1 MIISLKPLRY
11 AFCVILTGVLSA
23 HAQSLSGLQIGDP
36 LSTVAK
42 IGLEPA
48 SINRTGQF
56 TMVRWEF
63 PDGNELSITSVNNR
77 IIYMESDWGKRQ
89 AGSFTDFPGIIYGR
103 TTLDELRRLF
113 GSNGFCYTDRG
124 CSFLLDGGSLYFNS
138 YEFTGDNDT
147 VITFITRDINFK
159 FPPKSGDA
167 VVDAIIVGYPP
178 YLDGIWGSSKV
189 FDPEYKPIDL
199 Q

>member
-11 AFCVILTGVLSA
+11 TFCVILTGVFSA

-36 LSTVAK
+36 LSTVAE

-77 IIYMESDWGKRQ
+77 IIYM
-89 AGSFTDFPGIIYGR
+89 
-103 TTLDELRRLF
+103 
-113 GSNGFCYTDRG
+113 
-124 CSFLLDGGSLYFNS
+124 
-138 YEFTGDNDT
+138 
-147 VITFITRDINFK
+147 
-159 FPPKSGDA
+159 
-167 VVDAIIVGYPP
+167 
-178 YLDGIWGSSKV
+178 
-189 FDPEYKPIDL
+189 
-199 Q
+199 